1 MEIFGYLA
9 ALLIGLTLG
18 LIGGGGSILT
28 VPILVYLLNIDP
40 VLATAYSL
48 FVVGFTA
55 LIGAYNFFKL
65 QLVNFKVALLFA
77 VPSLISVWITRA
89 YILPSIPEEIYSSN
103 SFTVSRG
110 VFIMVLFALLMLVA
124 ALSMIKREKVQE
136 LEEKQKVRIGIV
148 LLEGAVVGILTGL
161 VGAGGGFLIIP
172 ALVLFGGLSMKMAVG
187 TSLLI
192 IAVKSLIGFTGDLMA
207 GQPIDWVF
215 LIFFTLIAVLGVFA
229 GAKLSTRINGKK
241 LRQAF
246 GYFVLLMSIVILIK
260 EFEIIQMKI

>member
-28 VPILVYLLNIDP
+28 VPILVYLLDIDP

-55 LIGAYNFFKL
+55 LIGAYSFFKL
-65 QLVNFKVALLFA
+65 QLVNLKVALIFA
-77 VPSLISVWITRA
+77 IPSFISVWLTRA
-89 YILPSIPEEIYSSN
+89 YLLPAIPEEVYSYN
-103 SFTVSRG
+103 GFIITRG
-110 VFIMVLFALLMLVA
+110 FFIMEIFALLMLVA
-124 ALSMIKREKVQE
+124 ALSMIKRKKKAKE
-136 LEEKQKVRIGIV
+136 LEEKRKINIV
-148 LLEGAVVGILTGL
+148 VVLAEGVVVGILTGV

-172 ALVLFGGLSMKMAVG
+172 ALVLFGGLTMKMAVG

-192 IAVKSLIGFTGDLMA
+192 ISVKSLVGFTGDLVA
-207 GQPIDWVF
+207 GQPIDWGF
-215 LIFFTLIAVLGVFA
+215 LVFFTLIAVVGIFI
-229 GAKLSTRINGKK
+229 GSRLSTKIDGSK

-246 GYFVLLMSIVILIK
+246 GYFVLVMSFYILIN
-260 EFEIIQMKI
+260 EFGII

>member
-55 LIGAYNFFKL
+55 LIGAFNFFRL
-65 QLVNFKVALLFA
+65 ELVNFKVAVLFA
-77 VPSLISVWITRA
+77 VPSFISVWITRA
-89 YILPSIPEEIYSSN
+89 YLLPAIPEEIYRADGLIV
-103 SFTVSRG
+103 TRG
-110 VFIMVLFALLMLVA
+110 LFIMVLFALLMLIA
-124 ALSMIKREKVQE
+124 AISMIKRKKFQE
-136 LEEKQKVRIGIV
+136 QEEKQEVKIWVV
-148 LLEGAVVGILTGL
+148 LLEGVVVGVLTGL

-192 IAVKSLIGFTGDLMA
+192 IAVKSLIGFTGDIVA
-207 GQPIDWVF
+207 GQPIDWLF
-215 LIFFTLIAVLGVFA
+215 LALFTFIAVIGIFA
-229 GAKLSTRINGKK
+229 GTRLSTKIDGKK

-246 GYFVLLMSIVILIK
+246 GYFVLLMSIVILIN
-260 EFEIIQMKI
+260 EFEIL